1 MAEEAEVGGVALGE
15 NDEVGLQVGRGEAG
29 GLGLEGFGAGGEANG
44 EAGLDRGDAH
54 GGDAWVGWWVVAV

>member
-1 MAEEAEVGGVALGE
+1 MGE
-15 NDEVGLQVGRGEAG
+15 NDEVGLQVGGGEAG

-54 GGDAWVGWWVVAV
+54 GSDAWVLLVGGGRVRENDGKEW